1 MLEYESDLKSTL
13 ADLKIVMDELDKL
26 KMQKDEIRD
35 AVRKFLKMHELDEFE
50 TKDTDGQLW
59 RLGITN
65 SERRSV
71 NYDALGEML
80 TEEQL
85 DEVIV
90 ISPSERLNT
99 KPVKSYKKK
108 NGKKALRAP
117 RANVERIIAKEL
129 GDV

>member
-1 MLEYESDLKSTL
+1 MLEYENDLKSTL
-13 ADLKIVMDELDKL
+13 ADLKIVMDKL
-26 KMQKDEIRD
+26 NKLEMQKDEIRD

-50 TKDTDGQLW
+50 TKDSDGQLW

-85 DEVIV
+85 DEVIG

-99 KPVKSYKKK
+99 KPVKSYKK
-108 NGKKALRAP
+108 NGKKAPRAP
-117 RANVERIIAKEL
+117 KANIKEIIHKQL

>member
-108 NGKKALRAP
+108 NGKKAPRAP
-117 RANVERIIAKEL
+117 RANVMKNIENKL

>member
-99 KPVKSYKKK
+99 KLVKSYKKK
-108 NGKKALRAP
+108 NGKKAPRAP
-117 RANVERIIAKEL
+117 RANVKGIINKQL